1 MQEESGRQKRSPE
14 NHINGNAI
22 FWQKMSRHTKTF
34 ILFFYPPDKRHR
46 DLDNMLASV
55 KYGLD
60 GIAEAWGINDRVFNR
75 ILIELGKPIKNGM
88 VCIYELKN

>member
-1 MQEESGRQKRSPE
+1 
-14 NHINGNAI
+14 
-22 FWQKMSRHTKTF
+22 
-34 ILFFYPPDKRHR
+34 
-46 DLDNMLASV
+46 MLASV